1 MIELKEEFLSNMK
14 ELLKDDFGEFLA
26 IYDKPFIKGLRVNTT
41 KISLSA
47 FSKLFLA
54 MQDKIPYANA
64 FYLSEGDKLGPSPY
78 HHAGLFYIQEPS
90 AMQPAL
96 STQIAPDSVVLD
108 LCASPG
114 GKSGQIAEMLNE
126 SGLLVSNEIITAR
139 AKILKE
145 NMDRLGYKNVIVTST
160 TPQNL
165 TRLGNIFDIII
176 LDAPCSGEGLFRR
189 EPEAMA
195 QWNKGINK
203 MNSERQLELLRLA
216 TNLLKPSGKIIYSTC
231 TFSKTENEDVVAQFL
246 QTHPNFTL
254 GEINPALLPYSFSLE
269 TQTTQNEENETNQSP
284 NSQID
289 LNKNQIN
296 LNAQTQSGE
305 QTTNLQ
311 EINQN
316 DLNKLKSNLKD
327 EFNKNQFN
335 PQNLRRVMPHKNKGE
350 GQFYAVLHSTEE
362 PQIDNKKYDYL
373 EPPKASEKQIVAD
386 FIRKHTN
393 LTNLKIK
400 SYEGNI
406 LCPPQ
411 KEINTKSI
419 FVLKYGINLGKIENK
434 RFIPNHNFFTTLG
447 NQFKIIINLT
457 TEEEVQK
464 YLKGEQLETA
474 NTALSGY
481 CTIAYNNFPLG
492 GGKVSNGKINNL
504 YPKYLRTP

>member
-47 FSKLFLA
+47 FSKLFPT

-64 FYLSEGDKLGPSPY
+64 FYLSGSDKLGSSPY

-203 MNSERQLELLRLA
+203 MNSERQLELLNLA
-216 TNLLKPSGKIIYSTC
+216 TNLLKPNGKIIYSTC

-246 QTHPNFTL
+246 QTHPTFTL

-269 TQTTQNEENETNQSP
+269 TQTKQNEESKTNQSP

-289 LNKNQIN
+289 LNK
-296 LNAQTQSGE
+296 LN
-305 QTTNLQ
+305 
-311 EINQN
+311 
-316 DLNKLKSNLKD
+316 SNLKRD
-327 EFNKNQFN
+327 LNKNQFN

-350 GQFYAVLHSTEE
+350 GQFYAVLQDTQE

-386 FIRKHTN
+386 FIKKQTN